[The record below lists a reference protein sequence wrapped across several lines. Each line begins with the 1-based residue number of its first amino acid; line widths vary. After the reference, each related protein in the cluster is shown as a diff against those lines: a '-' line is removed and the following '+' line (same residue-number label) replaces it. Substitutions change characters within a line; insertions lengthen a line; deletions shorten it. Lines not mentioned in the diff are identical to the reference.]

1 MEPDGVSKLIEHRW
15 TIAVVA
21 GVVVLILAIIYIAL
35 PLLDGI
41 VLGVVLAYVGRP
53 INNKLLRYTK
63 LAPFATTCF
72 IITPIILILGIGA
85 IEIVNQCIWA
95 IGHHQEI
102 TESLTSTIASLDIPE
117 FIYTD
122 VSITVENLASTA
134 IGIAGQ
140 IPAFDYAKS
149 ITILVINFIIS
160 IFVCFFLVKDGARLT
175 GLVKNL
181 LPRSGLQII
190 DAFSEHADRIL
201 AGIII
206 GNLYVAIIASVT
218 SLFVFYSFG
227 VSHITAMASL
237 VFLASL
243 VPIFAGWMILAPI
256 AISRYFEYGLENA
269 ILFYVVASIII
280 YGPTEVILRPYIVG
294 IRSYT
299 HPLLMMVMFIGGAL
313 VAGIAGFF
321 LAPMAMGILIA
332 VYRTY
337 DDLMEGRIEVAIPNL
352 RDEQC

>member
-1 MEPDGVSKLIEHRW
+1 MESDGVSKLIEHRW

-21 GVVVLILAIIYIAL
+21 GVLILILAILYIAL

-41 VLGVVLAYVGRP
+41 VLGVVFAYVGRP

-63 LAPFATTCF
+63 LAPIATTVF
-72 IITPIILILGIGA
+72 IIAPIILILGIGA

-102 TESLTSTIASLDIPE
+102 TESLTATIASLNIPD
-117 FIYTD
+117 FIYSD
-122 VSITVENLASTA
+122 VSITVENLMSTA
-134 IGIAGQ
+134 IGIMGQ

-149 ITILVINFIIS
+149 IAILTINFIIS
-160 IFVCFFLVKDGARLT
+160 IFVCFFLLKDGAKLT

-181 LPRSGLQII
+181 LPRSGLPIV
-190 DAFSEHADRIL
+190 DAFTSHADKIL
-201 AGIII
+201 AGIFI

-218 SLFVFYSFG
+218 SLFVFSLFG
-227 VSHITAMASL
+227 VDHVPAMASL

-243 VPIFAGWMILAPI
+243 IPIFAGWMILAPI
-256 AISRYFEYGLENA
+256 SISRYFEYGLENA

-280 YGPTEVILRPYIVG
+280 YGPTEIILRPYIVG

-321 LAPMAMGILIA
+321 IAPMAMGILIA

-337 DDLMEGRIEVAIPNL
+337 DDMIKGRIDVTVPNL
-352 RDEQC
+352 PDK

>member
-1 MEPDGVSKLIEHRW
+1 MESDGVSKLIEHRW

-21 GVVVLILAIIYIAL
+21 GVLLLILAIIHIAL

-41 VLGVVLAYVGRP
+41 VLGVVFAYVGRP
-53 INNKLLRYTK
+53 INNKLLKYTK
-63 LAPFATTCF
+63 LAPIATTVF

-181 LPRSGLQII
+181 LPRSGLPVV

-201 AGIII
+201 PGIFI
-206 GNLYVAIIASVT
+206 GNLYVAIIASMT
-218 SLFVFYSFG
+218 SLFVFYFFG

-243 VPIFAGWMILAPI
+243 IPIFAGWMILAPI

-337 DDLMEGRIEVAIPNL
+337 DDLMEGRIEVAVPDL
-352 RDEQC
+352 LDKQR

>member
-1 MEPDGVSKLIEHRW
+1 MESDGVSKLIEHRW
-15 TIAVVA
+15 TIAVAA
-21 GVVVLILAIIYIAL
+21 GVLILILAILYIAL

-41 VLGVVLAYVGRP
+41 VLGVVFAYVGRP

-63 LAPFATTCF
+63 LAPIATTVF
-72 IITPIILILGIGA
+72 IIAPIILILGIGA

-102 TESLTSTIASLDIPE
+102 TESLTATIASLNIPD
-117 FIYTD
+117 FIYSD
-122 VSITVENLASTA
+122 VSITVENLMSTA
-134 IGIAGQ
+134 IGIMGQ

-149 ITILVINFIIS
+149 IAILTINFIIS
-160 IFVCFFLVKDGARLT
+160 IFVCFFLLKDGAKLT

-181 LPRSGLQII
+181 LPRSGLPIV
-190 DAFSEHADRIL
+190 DAFTSHADKIL
-201 AGIII
+201 AGIFI

-218 SLFVFYSFG
+218 SLFVFSLFG
-227 VSHITAMASL
+227 VDHVPAMASL

-243 VPIFAGWMILAPI
+243 IPIFAGWMILAPI
-256 AISRYFEYGLENA
+256 SISRYFEYGLENA

-280 YGPTEVILRPYIVG
+280 YGPTEIILRPYIVG

-321 LAPMAMGILIA
+321 IAPMAMGILIA

-337 DDLMEGRIEVAIPNL
+337 DDMIKGRIDVTVPNL
-352 RDEQC
+352 PDK